1 MTWQYGGPVGTVL
14 LQQYILQPV
23 TSRVVSP
30 GIVPTR
36 GCGSVVG
43 MFFKSIIAT
52 TVTVAKNGL
61 LKPDTSAIV
70 SLIAK
75 SSVAWGTLV
84 TNPPIIS

>member
-1 MTWQYGGPVGTVL
+1 ML
-14 LQQYILQPV
+14 LECFLSQIA
-23 TSRVVSP
+23 
-30 GIVPTR
+30 
-36 GCGSVVG
+36 
-43 MFFKSIIAT
+43 IIAT